1 MHFERLVIEAGDNTF
16 TLDLHPHLTVVGGVG
31 RIEREGLITEL
42 IGSLGAGRD
51 GVHLELVADR
61 GGRFAVFRP
70 RGARHQV
77 VDVDGARDV
86 TAEFS
91 DEDGRIDLLGRAGL
105 DARSAREVMRFS
117 QHDLV
122 TTQDQDLLVQQLAQV
137 NQNELWVAAESLR
150 LAQRRLDEEATA
162 VGSTAE
168 DAEVIERIEER
179 HSEFERAQANVERYR
194 KHTFV
199 VSALSALGVV
209 PAVLTLG
216 LVAGVPLMVL
226 AAASTLLSIHMW
238 RKYDRAHEA
247 EEEALA
253 AAGAQSYLGFH
264 LQRVNGLLSS
274 DQARKRLMQASEEH
288 REAQKRWQVIAGDV
302 ELNWALAHRGDIT
315 GAVKLRQDVV
325 SLGMVTAGSEAAEGE
340 RAASLAHTIVSR
352 LNQLRTLGPGGE
364 SFPALLDEPF
374 AAIESSITPSLVELL
389 VRSSQHQQIV
399 LFTED
404 DTICQWA
411 RLEAMTGTIGL
422 VEPASADRPAP
433 EVVQL
438 PS

>member
-1 MHFERLVIEAGDNTF
+1 MHFERLVIEAGSNTF
-16 TLDLHPHLTVVGGVG
+16 TLDLHPRLTVIGGVG

-51 GVHLELVADR
+51 GVHVELVSDS
-61 GGRFAVFRP
+61 GGRFAIFRP
-70 RGARHQV
+70 RQAAHRV
-77 VDVDGARDV
+77 IDVDGAADV

-91 DEDGRIDLLGRAGL
+91 DPDGRIDLLGRANL
-105 DARSAREVMRFS
+105 DTRSAREVMRFG
-117 QHDLV
+117 QVDLV
-122 TTQDQDLLVQQLAQV
+122 TTHERDRLVQQLAQV
-137 NQNELWVAAESLR
+137 NQNELWVAAEALR
-150 LAQRRLDEEATA
+150 LAQRRLDEEAAA

-179 HSEFERAQANVERYR
+179 HAAFEASQAQLEKFR
-194 KHTFV
+194 KYTFII
-199 VSALSALGVV
+199 SALAAIGVV

-216 LVAGVPLMVL
+216 LIAAGPLML
-226 AAASTLLSIHMW
+226 IAAASTLVSIVMW
-238 RKYDRAHEA
+238 RKNERAHAA

-288 REAQKRWQVIAGDV
+288 REALKRWQVIAGDV
-302 ELNWALAHRGDIT
+302 ELSWTLAHRSDIAA
-315 GAVKLRQDVV
+315 AVRLRQDVV
-325 SLGMVTAGSEAAEGE
+325 SLGMVSTGAETAEGD
-340 RAASLAHTIVSR
+340 RAAALAHAVVNR

-374 AAIESSITPSLVELL
+374 AAVEESLRPSLVELL

-399 LFTED
+399 LFTESEA
-404 DTICQWA
+404 ICQWA
-411 RLEAMTGTIGL
+411 RLEAMTGAIGL
-422 VEPASADRPAP
+422 VEPRVTAAAD
-433 EVVQL
+433 EVVHL
-438 PS
+438 PL

>member
-16 TLDLHPHLTVVGGVG
+16 TLDLHPRLTVIGGVG

-51 GVHLELVADR
+51 GVHLELVADS
-61 GGRFAVFRP
+61 GARFAVFRP
-70 RGARHQV
+70 RSSRHRV
-77 VDVDGARDV
+77 VDVDSALDV
-86 TAEFS
+86 TSEFS
-91 DEDGRIDLLGRAGL
+91 DDDGRIDLLGRAGL
-105 DARSAREVMRFS
+105 DARSAREVMRFGQS
-117 QHDLV
+117 DLV
-122 TTQDQDLLVQQLAQV
+122 TTRERDLTIARLAQV
-137 NQNELWVAAESLR
+137 NQNELWVAAEALR
-150 LAQRRLDEEATA
+150 LAQRRLDDEAAA
-162 VGSTAE
+162 VGSSAE
-168 DAEVIERIEER
+168 DAEVIERIEQR
-179 HSEFERAQANVERYR
+179 HAEFEQAQAHLERYR

-199 VSALSALGVV
+199 VSALAALGVV

-216 LVAGVPLMVL
+216 LLAAVPLMVI

-238 RKYDRAHEA
+238 RKYDRAQVA

-288 REAQKRWQVIAGDV
+288 REAQKRWQVIAGEV
-302 ELNWALAHRGDIT
+302 ELNWALANRSEIT
-315 GAVKLRQDVV
+315 SAVKLRQDVV
-325 SLGMVTAGSEAAEGE
+325 SLGMTHGGTEAAEGE
-340 RAASLAHTIVSR
+340 RTAALAQAIVSR
-352 LNQLRTLGPGGE
+352 LNELRTLGPGGE

-374 AAIESSITPSLVELL
+374 AAVEDSITPSLVELL

-404 DTICQWA
+404 DAVCQWA
-411 RLEAMTGTIGL
+411 RLEAMTGAIGL
-422 VEPASADRPAP
+422 VEPAVSPQREA

-438 PS
+438 PA